1 MTKNMKHKEIIK
13 NVMEKMLFGS
23 DELVGELKE
32 QYKDLKIVSVE
43 DTGVG
48 FYVDFE
54 TENNTVKALDEK
66 VFLQKFQIGD
76 VYGNVEGII
85 DAVGFILFVKD
96 GFITMLEAYTNG
108 IDSWPD
114 DKDIE
119 LIYDSGKER
128 NIEELKK
135 RIMK

>member
-13 NVMEKMLFGS
+13 NVMEKMLFGP

>member
-1 MTKNMKHKEIIK
+1 MKQPTLEEIIK
-13 NVMEKMLFGS
+13 NVMDKMLFGLN
-23 DELVGELKE
+23 ELLGELKE
-32 QYKDLKIVSVE
+32 QYNGLKIVSVE
-43 DTGVG
+43 ETGVG

-114 DKDIE
+114 DNDIE

-128 NIEELKK
+128 NIEALKK
-135 RIMK
+135 RIMQ

>member
-1 MTKNMKHKEIIK
+1 
-13 NVMEKMLFGS
+13 ML
-23 DELVGELKE
+23 EELKE
-32 QYKDLKIVSVE
+32 QYNGLKIVSVE

-85 DAVGFILFVKD
+85 NAVGFILFVQN

-114 DKDIE
+114 DNDIE

-128 NIEELKK
+128 NIEALKK
-135 RIMK
+135 RIMQ